1 MAKLDG
7 LETVLDF
14 LKGLQPKI
22 AAQQRDYTWRG
33 NLAVSHA
40 QIAKK
45 TLSLNVDPLPN
56 DSKQLKGYPGFY
68 RVDSGEYRIVYR
80 FKPKEDLVEV
90 ILVGKRNDDE
100 VYKKLDRLLG

>member
-14 LKGLQPKI
+14 IKGLPPKI
-22 AAQQRDYTWRG
+22 A
-33 NLAVSHA
+33 V

-45 TLSLNVDPLPN
+45 VLALNVDPMPA
-56 DSKQLKGYPGFY
+56 DSKQLSGYPGYY
-68 RVDSGEYRIVYR
+68 RADSGEYRIVYR
-80 FKPKEDLVEV
+80 FDANEDLVEV

-100 VYKKLDRLLG
+100 VYKKLKRIL

>member
-7 LETVLDF
+7 LEAVLDF

-22 AAQQRDYTWRG
+22 AAQ
-33 NLAVSHA
+33 
-40 QIAKK
+40 IAKK
-45 TLSLNVDPLPN
+45 TLSLNIDPLPA
-56 DSKQLKGYPGFY
+56 DSKHLKGYPGYY

-90 ILVGKRNDDE
+90 ILVGKRNDDD
-100 VYKKLDRLLG
+100 VYKKLDRLLS

>member
-7 LETVLDF
+7 LHTVLDF

-22 AAQQRDYTWRG
+22 AAQ
-33 NLAVSHA
+33 
-40 QIAKK
+40 IAKK
-45 TLSLNVDPLPN
+45 TLSLNVNPLPK
-56 DSKQLKGYPGFY
+56 DSKQLKGYPKLY

-80 FKPKEDLVEV
+80 YNPDEDLVEV

-100 VYKKLDRLLG
+100 VYKKLKRS

>member
-22 AAQQRDYTWRG
+22 
-33 NLAVSHA
+33 VA

-45 TLSLNVDPLPN
+45 VLSLNVDPLPA
-56 DSKQLKGYPGFY
+56 DSKGLIGYPGYY

-80 FKPKEDLVEV
+80 FNSTEDLVEV
-90 ILVGKRNDDE
+90 VLIGKRNDDE
-100 VYKKLDRLLG
+100 VYKKLERLF

>member
-7 LETVLDF
+7 LDAVLDF
-14 LKGLQPKI
+14 LKGLQPKV
-22 AAQQRDYTWRG
+22 A
-33 NLAVSHA
+33 A

-45 TLSLNVDPLPN
+45 TLSLNIDPLPN

-100 VYKKLDRLLG
+100 VYKKLARLLD

>member
-22 AAQQRDYTWRG
+22 AAQI
-33 NLAVSHA
+33 S
-40 QIAKK
+40 KK
-45 TLSLNVDPLPN
+45 VMSLNVDPLPT
-56 DSKQLKGYPGFY
+56 DHKELTGYAGYY

-80 FKPKEDLVEV
+80 FDVNADLVEV

-100 VYKKLDRLLG
+100 VYKQLKRLLG

>member
-7 LETVLDF
+7 LEAVLDF
-14 LKGLQPKI
+14 LKGLQPKV
-22 AAQQRDYTWRG
+22 AT
-33 NLAVSHA
+33 

-45 TLSLNVDPLPN
+45 TLSRNIDPLPN

>member
-22 AAQQRDYTWRG
+22 AAQ
-33 NLAVSHA
+33 
-40 QIAKK
+40 IAKK
-45 TLSLNVDPLPN
+45 VLALNVDPLPT
-56 DSKQLKGYPGFY
+56 DSKQLSGYPDYY

-80 FKPKEDLVEV
+80 FNPNQDLVEV
-90 ILVGKRNDDE
+90 ILVGKRNDDD
-100 VYKKLDRLLG
+100 VYKRLERFFK

>member
-7 LETVLDF
+7 LEAVLDF

-22 AAQQRDYTWRG
+22 
-33 NLAVSHA
+33 SA

-45 TLSLNVDPLPN
+45 VLSLNINPLPA
-56 DSKQLKGYPGFY
+56 DSKELKGYSGYY

-80 FKPKEDLVEV
+80 FDPDEDLVEV
-90 ILVGKRNDDE
+90 VLVGKRNDDE
-100 VYKKLDRLLG
+100 VYKKLERLLG